1 MKGRQAS
8 GTEPRIDQEPQ
19 RDSHHFTGT
28 YAIANPSN
36 CQVGIILPILEL
48 MMGGLEK

>member
-8 GTEPRIDQEPQ
+8 GPEPPIDQEPHC
-19 RDSHHFTGT
+19 DSHHITST

-36 CQVGIILPILEL
+36 WQVGIILPILEL
-48 MMGGLEK
+48 ITEGLEK